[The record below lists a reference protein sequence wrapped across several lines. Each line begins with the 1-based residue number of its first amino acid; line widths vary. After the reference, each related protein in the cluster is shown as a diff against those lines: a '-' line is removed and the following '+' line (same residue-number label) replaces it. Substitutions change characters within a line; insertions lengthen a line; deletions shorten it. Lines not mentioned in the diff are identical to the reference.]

1 MAGRYGAAS
10 GEEQVVFVGYH
21 GDIDSPEQARNGLLD
36 GMEDDPSTEL
46 AVPRR
51 EITPAGS
58 DEPLVC
64 EVLVETGKDTRTTV
78 PACAWGDR
86 GTVGTVMDSA
96 VGTAGTDPGDVD
108 LDAFAERVG
117 AIRDEAREPIG

>member
-1 MAGRYGAAS
+1 MRPRGPASWRGRRRGGAAR
-10 GEEQVVFVGYH
+10 
-21 GDIDSPEQARNGLLD
+21 ARNGLLD
-36 GMEDDPSTEL
+36 GVEEDPSTEL

-58 DEPLVC
+58 DEPLMC
-64 EVLVETGKDTRTTV
+64 EVSAETGKGARTAL
-78 PACAWGDR
+78 PACARGNR
-86 GTVGTVMDSA
+86 GTVGTVVDSGF
-96 VGTAGTDPGDVD
+96 GTVGTDPGDVD